1 MTKKTALIFALM
13 MFAIVVWGIF
23 FEGSAT
29 TIIINGQELT
39 GPFKGAIGLAGLV
52 VAWVAF
58 ICAAILLLFVF
69 AGVGLFI
76 LGGMITVGLML
87 TWFMFPPLLIILI
100 PLFVIWGFIAL
111 TRRPSTG
118 VKEGPP
124 SSRPQ

>member
-1 MTKKTALIFALM
+1 MTKKTALILALM

-23 FEGSAT
+23 FEGGAT
-29 TIIINGQELT
+29 TIIINGQALT

-76 LGGMITVGLML
+76 LGGLITVGLMF

-111 TRRPSTG
+111 TRRPSTQ

-124 SSRPQ
+124 SSRPE

>member
-1 MTKKTALIFALM
+1 MTKKTALILALM
-13 MFAIVVWGIF
+13 MFAIVIWGIF
-23 FEGSAT
+23 FEGGTT
-29 TIIINGQELT
+29 TIIINGQTLT

-76 LGGMITVGLML
+76 LGGLITVGLIL
-87 TWFMFPPLLIILI
+87 TWFMFPSLLIILI

-111 TRRPSTG
+111 TRRLSTPAR
-118 VKEGPP
+118 EGPP
-124 SSRPQ
+124 SSQPE